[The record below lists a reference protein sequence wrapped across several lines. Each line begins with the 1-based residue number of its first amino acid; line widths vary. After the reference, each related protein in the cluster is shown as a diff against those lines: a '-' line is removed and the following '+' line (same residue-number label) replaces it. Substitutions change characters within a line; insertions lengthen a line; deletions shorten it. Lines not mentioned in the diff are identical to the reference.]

1 MQHRLTV
8 RTEWTK
14 PLELRPL
21 RSRRRIVH
29 LDRLLERRGDGRK
42 QRGGWV
48 DHLQRSWDRE
58 AVLPGG
64 EELERVPA
72 GPRQPAAGGQ
82 QLADRVAVIPPLP
95 RLPAEHLAAR
105 AIPHLRRVVSD
116 AGSRGFPARRWH
128 GLLTMLGWGVL
139 MPAGVIMARYFK
151 HLDPLWFYS
160 HISIQG
166 IGFVLGLVG
175 FIAGFNLDD
184 DLRNADSHQA
194 IGICVVVCGSLQ
206 VAPVHHLLS
215 SRTQRKAINILVLQV
230 MAFLVRPDK
239 SSKIR
244 RYWNWYHHYVG
255 RAAIASAVA
264 NIFLGLSVAHE
275 DGSWTV
281 GYVIFLVVWVIAS
294 LLLEVK
300 GRMKKDD
307 LQREF

>member
-21 RSRRRIVH
+21 RSRRRIVY

-175 FIAGFNLDD
+175 IIAGFNLDD
-184 DLRNADSHQA
+184 DLRST
-194 IGICVVVCGSLQ
+194 
-206 VAPVHHLLS
+206 S
-215 SRTQRKAINILVLQV
+215 SSSAVLKNQRKAINILVLQV

-281 GYVIFLVVWVIAS
+281 GYVIFLLVWVIAS